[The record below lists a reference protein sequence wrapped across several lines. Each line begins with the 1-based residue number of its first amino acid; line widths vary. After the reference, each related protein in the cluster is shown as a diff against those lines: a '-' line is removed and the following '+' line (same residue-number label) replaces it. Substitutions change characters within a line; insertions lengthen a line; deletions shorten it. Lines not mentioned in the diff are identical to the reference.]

1 MRRLVLLG
9 SLAIAIVVFLPFAGF
24 LTARNVTPT
33 TCDGDGISQPIIPG
47 PIPDV
52 PGLTDG
58 QVRLAKIIW
67 LQAHRLSPRLGGSAD
82 QASVIAIAVASQES
96 TLGANPSINRPN
108 ADGDA
113 GPFQQRTLP
122 GWYGTLAQ
130 VTDPTYAANTFLL
143 GHTVTARQYAQA
155 IAAGSRPA
163 GRAGYHIPGLAD
175 VPDWA
180 NIDIIDAA
188 DQVQHSA
195 FPDAVADDIP
205 VARKLVAALDGGSS
219 TGVIADAVGAESTD
233 PCGGGTHPTECPPS
247 GSPAETRLKPDTLLV
262 LRCVKQQFPK
272 ITTFYGYRAHDQ
284 YPEHPSGRAVDIM
297 ISSAYRDFNSPDAV
311 AYGTKVAEWVK
322 AHHAELG
329 VQYIIYR
336 QHIWNVQRASEGWRL
351 MPDRGSPTANHM
363 DHVHVT
369 TYGNAAKPTG
379 PPPKII
385 GGKAVTPVE
394 RYTITAT
401 FGEVGSWARYH
412 TGLDFA
418 APIGTPVRAALAGT
432 VTHAGYGGAAG
443 TWAGDW
449 VSIKHADGTS
459 TLYAHMSATNVV
471 EGQSVM
477 TGQRIGTI
485 GVTGRSFGPHLHFET
500 YSDGIHPGDI
510 YRATDPARW
519 LAKRDTNVDAASMG
533 SAR

>member
-1 MRRLVLLG
+1 MRRLIVLG
-9 SLAIAIVVFLPFAGF
+9 SVAVAIVVFLPFAGF

-47 PIPDV
+47 PTPDV
-52 PGLTDG
+52 PGLSDG

-67 LQAHRLSPRLGGSAD
+67 LRAHNLSSRLGGPAD
-82 QASVIAIAVASQES
+82 QAAVIAIAVASQES
-96 TLGANPSINRPN
+96 TLGANPAINLPN

-130 VTDPTYAANTFLL
+130 VTDPAYAANTFLL
-143 GHTVTARQYAQA
+143 GHTVTREQYAQA
-155 IAAGSRPA
+155 VAAGTRPA
-163 GRAGYHIPGLAD
+163 GRSGYHIPGLAD
-175 VPDWA
+175 VPNWPDT
-180 NIDIIDAA
+180 DIIDAA

-205 VARKLVAALDGGSS
+205 VARKLVAAFVGGSS
-219 TGVIADAVGAESTD
+219 SGLSADAVGLQPMD
-233 PCGGGTHPTECPPS
+233 PCGGGTNPTECPPS
-247 GSPAETRLKPDTLLV
+247 GSPAEARLKPDTLLV

-272 ITTFYGYRAHDQ
+272 ISKFYGYRAHDR
-284 YPEHPSGRAVDIM
+284 YPDHPSGRAVDIM
-297 ISSAYRDFNSPDAV
+297 ISSAFPDFDSAEAV
-311 AYGTKVAEWVK
+311 AYGAEIADWVK

-351 MPDRGSPTANHM
+351 MPDRGSPSANHM
-363 DHVHVT
+363 DHVHIT
-369 TYGNAAKPTG
+369 TYGNAG
-379 PPPKII
+379 GRLPKII
-385 GGKAVTPVE
+385 SGKAVTPVE
-394 RYTITAT
+394 HYTITAT

-432 VTHAGYGGAAG
+432 VTHAGFGGAAG
-443 TWAGDW
+443 SWAGDY
-449 VSIKHADGTS
+449 VTIKHGDGTS
-459 TLYAHMSATNVV
+459 TLYGHLSAVYV
-471 EGQSVM
+471 AEGDSVM
-477 TGQRIGTI
+477 TGERIGAI

-500 YSDGIHPGDI
+500 YPVGASPGEI
-510 YRATDPARW
+510 YRAIDPASW
-519 LAKRDTNVDAASMG
+519 LSHGGLTDSLHRG
-533 SAR
+533 SVP